1 MLGKRSHS
9 DGAEISDSMALSKG
23 PIVTLDINPGTWAQN
38 EGVKMLGS
46 AQRKSLI
53 HPGCLI
59 VLQMT
64 YFQVCGIQMLT
75 FKEQEGKQ
83 CYLTEGMYLTR
94 ISWAPTRTLF

>member
-1 MLGKRSHS
+1 
-9 DGAEISDSMALSKG
+9 
-23 PIVTLDINPGTWAQN
+23 
-38 EGVKMLGS
+38 MLGS

-94 ISWAPTRTLF
+94 IS